1 MFPIKKAL
9 VAISDFESGM
19 NLIKQ
24 LIDFFDDWV
33 TEIHLLNVIDKE
45 AIIHLANFKDETV
58 EETLEKRK
66 VECEDILLKLSKTF
80 SDTHLYITYGIEE
93 GIIAESIIEV
103 SKKEEVD
110 FITMGTK
117 RERIA
122 KRLLKNNIRFVI
134 ELATIPVLL
143 YPV

>member
-1 MFPIKKAL
+1 MSSIKKAL
-9 VAISDFESGM
+9 VAIGDFESGV

-33 TEIHLLNVIDKE
+33 TEIHLLNVVDRE
-45 AIIHLANFKDETV
+45 ANQHLANFRGESI
-58 EETLEKRK
+58 EETIEKRK
-66 VECEDILLKLSKTF
+66 IDSKDILHKLSKTF
-80 SDTHLYITYGIEE
+80 SDTHLFITYSIEE
-93 GIIAESIIEV
+93 GIIAESIIEASV
-103 SKKEEVD
+103 KEEVD
-110 FITMGTK
+110 FIAMGTK

-134 ELATIPVLL
+134 ELASIPVLL